1 MTGNANKDLN
11 IEILKKKLQ
20 TLELGVCFLMFMLM
34 LTILIWAM

>member
-11 IEILKKKLQ
+11 IEILIKKLQ

-34 LTILIWAM
+34 LTILFWAM